1 MPTDTSDT
9 GDAGDGGDRPT
20 ETLTGAAPL
29 SATVRE
35 CTLTILGGERDGERR
50 AFASERTVIG
60 ADPRADVVVDDGAMS
75 RFHCEVRVGG
85 GVIVVRDLGSRN
97 GTLVD
102 GVPVIEAPL
111 RDGAQLTIGRTRL
124 RFDLGARH
132 VAIALSPRD
141 RFGRLRGGSVP
152 MRAVYAQL
160 EAAVASTSTVLLLG
174 ESGTGKDLAA
184 ESLHLEGPRRDGP
197 FVVID
202 CGAVPPNLLEAEL
215 FGYEAGA
222 FTGAATARAGALE
235 TAAGGTIFLDEIGEL
250 ALDLQ
255 PKLLRALDR
264 RETQRIGGT
273 QRRTVDVRILAA
285 TNRDLRAEVNAHRF
299 RADLYYRLA
308 VLVVR
313 MPPLRERTADIPVLV
328 GAILESLGD
337 TTSPLARSLRSGEL
351 LPELLRHQWPGNV
364 RELRN
369 YVEACLARQE
379 PTPTTSTVDE
389 PAIDITQPLRAVRD
403 RWIRHVERRYL
414 EQLLAAH
421 AGNVSAAARA
431 AGLDRVHLH
440 RLLARAGL
448 R

>member
-1 MPTDTSDT
+1 MSS
-9 GDAGDGGDRPT
+9 DRPT
-20 ETLTGAAPL
+20 ETLTGASPPV
-29 SATVRE
+29 ATIRE
-35 CTLTILGGERDGERR
+35 CTLTIVDGAGAGARH
-50 AFASERTVIG
+50 AFATERIVIG
-60 ADPRADVVVDDGAMS
+60 ADPRADVAIDDATMS
-75 RFHCEVRVGG
+75 KFHCELRFADGRVT
-85 GVIVVRDLGSRN
+85 VRDLGSRN
-97 GTLVD
+97 GTTVD
-102 GVPVIEAPL
+102 GVPVLEAPL
-111 RDGAQLTIGRTRL
+111 RDGAQLTLGRTRV
-124 RFDLGARH
+124 RFDVGSRH
-132 VAIALSPRD
+132 VPIPLSPYD

-152 MRAVYAQL
+152 MRAAYAQL
-160 EAAVASTSTVLLLG
+160 EAAAGGVSTVLLLG

-184 ESLHLEGPRRDGP
+184 ESLHNEGARRDGP
-197 FVVID
+197 FIVVD
-202 CGAVPPNLLEAEL
+202 CGAIPANLLEAEL

-222 FTGAATARAGALE
+222 FTGASSARAGALE
-235 TAAGGTIFLDEIGEL
+235 AAAGGTLFLDEIGEL

-273 QRRTVDVRILAA
+273 QRRSVDVRIIAA

-328 GAILESLGD
+328 EAILDALGD
-337 TTSPLARSLRSGEL
+337 TSSPTARSLRAGDL

-369 YVEACLARQE
+369 YIEACLARQE
-379 PTPTTSTVDE
+379 PALSTDDVDV
-389 PAIDITQPLRAVRD
+389 PAIDINQPLRTVRD
-403 RWIRHVERRYL
+403 RWTRHVERRYL

-421 AGNVSAAARA
+421 GGNVSAAARA

-440 RLLARAGL
+440 RLLARVGL

>member
-1 MPTDTSDT
+1 MSTDAPDS
-9 GDAGDGGDRPT
+9 GDRPT
-20 ETLTGAAPL
+20 ETLTGAAPIR
-29 SATVRE
+29 ATVRE
-35 CTLTILGGERDGERR
+35 CTLTILGGERDGERH
-50 AFASERTVIG
+50 AFASERTVVG
-60 ADPRADVVVDDGAMS
+60 ADPRADVVVDDAAMS
-75 RFHCEVRVGG
+75 RFHCEVRVTDGG
-85 GVIVVRDLGSRN
+85 IVVRDLGSRN

-102 GVPVIEAPL
+102 GVPIIEAPL
-111 RDGAQLTIGRTRL
+111 RDGAQLTLGRTRL

-152 MRAVYAQL
+152 MRAAYAQL
-160 EAAVASTSTVLLLG
+160 EAAVAGTSTVLLLG

-184 ESLHLEGPRRDGP
+184 ESLHLESPRRDGP
-197 FVVID
+197 FVVVD

-222 FTGAATARAGALE
+222 FTGATTARPGALE
-235 TAAGGTIFLDEIGEL
+235 AAAGGTLFLDEIGEL

-273 QRRTVDVRILAA
+273 HRRTVDVRIVAA

-337 TTSPLARSLRSGEL
+337 TSSPLARSLRSGEL

-379 PTPTTSTVDE
+379 HTPTSATVDE
-389 PAIDITQPLRAVRD
+389 PAIDINQPLRAVRD
-403 RWIRHVERRYL
+403 RWVRHVERRYL

>member
-1 MPTDTSDT
+1 LAS
-9 GDAGDGGDRPT
+9 GVDGESDRPT
-20 ETLTGAAPL
+20 ETLTGAA
-29 SATVRE
+29 SIRATIRE
-35 CTLTILGGERDGERR
+35 CTLTIIGGERDGTRH
-50 AFASERTVIG
+50 AFASERIVVG
-60 ADPRADVVVDDGAMS
+60 ADPRADIVVDDSAMS
-75 RFHCEVRVGG
+75 RFHCELRTSDNNT
-85 GVIVVRDLGSRN
+85 IVVRDLGSRN
-97 GTLVD
+97 GTTVD
-102 GVPVIEAPL
+102 GVPILEAPL
-111 RDGAQLTIGRTRL
+111 RDGAQLSVGRTRL

-132 VAIALSPRD
+132 VAIALSPRE

-160 EAAVASTSTVLLLG
+160 EAAVPNASTVLLLG

-184 ESLHLEGPRRDGP
+184 ESLHSEGPRRDGP
-197 FVVID
+197 FIVVD
-202 CGAVPPNLLEAEL
+202 CGAVPANLLEAEL

-222 FTGAATARAGALE
+222 FTGATGARAGALE
-235 TAAGGTIFLDEIGEL
+235 TAAGGTLFLDEIGEL

-273 QRRTVDVRILAA
+273 HRRTVDVRIIAA

-313 MPPLRERTADIPVLV
+313 MPSLRERTADIPVLV
-328 GAILESLGD
+328 DAILESLGD
-337 TTSPLARSLRSGEL
+337 TSSPIARSLRSGEL

-369 YVEACLARQE
+369 YVEASLARQE
-379 PTPTTSTVDE
+379 YTPAAATVDE
-389 PAIDITQPLRAVRD
+389 PAIDINQPLRAVRE
-403 RWIRHVERRYL
+403 RWVRHVERRYL

-421 AGNVSAAARA
+421 ADNVSAAARA

-440 RLLARAGL
+440 RLLVRVGL